1 MQQSF
6 FSAGLILAWLVTPE
20 SLRLV
25 DVATGMS
32 GLLIIVS
39 LGCGFTLSLASGTLI
54 HSPKLDSAGYNSE
67 YKALSHVYGKAVG
80 LAALLSGRIPL
91 LLFTSTGMLVTAGFA
106 FNEIFLYW
114 FPNFLFA
121 FILLLLVAI
130 LNISDKRFV
139 YWSQSVFVL
148 LTISGLLAL
157 IILGITSES
166 TVTANY
172 VGQQKGLS
180 ATLLAMGCISFLVFD
195 LHASKQGRGIVV
207 FSLLGGFVL
216 LVLWAVTALKFSTPD
231 LLAESTI
238 AHMQVARAIAGE
250 SGRLIMGSVV
260 IFGVLSGVNGLF
272 ILVRKVFADLQE
284 EGVIPQRINTN
295 WLVTILLSATVG
307 LMMITGFAGEQIL
320 EARIK
325 ASIILWL
332 IFLSLRS
339 FSAGLLLKNEGRA
352 LELLGYLTSSAYF
365 FAGAVLVTTSARMEY
380 IFWFIVAVFTGTVVL
395 SLIWTWTTAYINKG
409 SQNPISRRM

>member
-1 MQQSF
+1 M
-6 FSAGLILAWLVTPE
+6 AWLVTPE

-39 LGCGFTLSLASGTLI
+39 LGCGFTLSLASGSLI
-54 HSPKLDSAGYNSE
+54 QSPKLIGAGYNSE
-67 YKALSHVYGKAVG
+67 YKALSHVFGKAVG

-91 LLFTSTGMLVTAGFA
+91 LLFASTGMLVTAGFA

-121 FILLLLVAI
+121 FILLILVAI
-130 LNISDKRFV
+130 INMSDKRYV
-139 YWSQSVFVL
+139 YVCQSVFVL
-148 LTISGLLAL
+148 LTITGLLAL
-157 IILGITSES
+157 IILGIAGES
-166 TVTANY
+166 AVTANFA
-172 VGQQKGLS
+172 GQQRGLS

-195 LHASKQGRGIVV
+195 FHASKQGLGIVL

-238 AHMQVARAIAGE
+238 AHMQIARAIAGE
-250 SGRLIMGSVV
+250 PGRLIMGGVV

-272 ILVRKVFADLQE
+272 IVARKVFADLQAE
-284 EGVIPQRINTN
+284 RVIPQSINTN
-295 WLVTILLSATVG
+295 WLVTFILSATVG

-339 FSAGLLLKNEGRA
+339 FSAGFLLKNGSKIFK
-352 LELLGYLTSSAYF
+352 LLCYLTSSAYF

-380 IFWFIVAVFTGTVVL
+380 IFWFILAIFTGAVVL
-395 SLIWTWTTAYINKG
+395 SLLWTTAYSNKG
-409 SQNPISRRM
+409 SQNPI